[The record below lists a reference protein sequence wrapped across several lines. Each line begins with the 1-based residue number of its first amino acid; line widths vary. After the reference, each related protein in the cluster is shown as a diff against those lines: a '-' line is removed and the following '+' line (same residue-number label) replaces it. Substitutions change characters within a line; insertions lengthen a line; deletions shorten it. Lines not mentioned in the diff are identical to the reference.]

1 MRWKHRILW
10 YWNIV
15 CLIGAMAKIRVHVA
29 PENSTV
35 PSLCCTDKSSARQF
49 VDRQDQGG
57 YISGGSSSRVDLK
70 FDS

>member
-1 MRWKHRILW
+1 
-10 YWNIV
+10 
-15 CLIGAMAKIRVHVA
+15 MAKIRVHVA

-57 YISGGSSSRVDLK
+57 YISGGSSSRVDPK